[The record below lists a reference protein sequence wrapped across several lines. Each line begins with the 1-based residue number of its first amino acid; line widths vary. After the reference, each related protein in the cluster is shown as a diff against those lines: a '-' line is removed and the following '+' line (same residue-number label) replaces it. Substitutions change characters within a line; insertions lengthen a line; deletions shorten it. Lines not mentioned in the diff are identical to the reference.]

1 MRIRLI
7 HRLLLRRPICR
18 LERRTSG
25 RALSRRTRK
34 TSCLVVQATT
44 SATLVGQH
52 RLSFGLSILAMTG
65 RGASSPSSAHE
76 GRQRWPLLLLGRAVP
91 TPSEAHSPHEFY
103 RCRVQGRFGRAG
115 CPAREQP
122 RHRFRRLWEERAER
136 PRSRNPSS
144 RTTTSIRQV
153 SAGQGAGRSR
163 QSAGCS
169 CRIADVRLT
178 LPCLGTLRC
187 RPPHSRRPEHNRKDH
202 RCKPAELAQGSH
214 DLYGRSTRGDK
225 PDLLDA
231 NQSISAFV
239 G

>member
-1 MRIRLI
+1 MSSAGAVWS
-7 HRLLLRRPICR
+7 CR
-18 LERRTSG
+18 LPGSG
-25 RALSRRTRK
+25 
-34 TSCLVVQATT
+34 
-44 SATLVGQH
+44 
-52 RLSFGLSILAMTG
+52 
-65 RGASSPSSAHE
+65 
-76 GRQRWPLLLLGRAVP
+76 
-91 TPSEAHSPHEFY
+91 
-103 RCRVQGRFGRAG
+103 
-115 CPAREQP
+115 P

-169 CRIADVRLT
+169 CRIADVGLT

-214 DLYGRSTRGDK
+214 DLYGGRLGATSPTYSMRTRVSRRLLGEAVLAARGTCRSERWYCWPPK
-225 PDLLDA
+225 AAA
-231 NQSISAFV
+231 NTPADPLHAGSRASKSV
-239 G
+239 DSSEPGSHP